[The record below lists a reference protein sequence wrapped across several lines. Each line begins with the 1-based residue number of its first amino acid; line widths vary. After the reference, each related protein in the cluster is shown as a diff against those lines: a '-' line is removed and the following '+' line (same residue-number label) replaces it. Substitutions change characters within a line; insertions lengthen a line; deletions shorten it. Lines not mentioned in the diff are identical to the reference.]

1 MRDVRR
7 LWRRGLT
14 WVTTSEAVIARWLRS
29 AHSALLG
36 EMTTLAAGTALFAIL
51 ATVPTL
57 VAVVAI
63 FSVVSD
69 PADIHDQL
77 AGLKTVLPPEVVG
90 FLQDQ
95 LERAAARST
104 GELGLAVVTSLVV
117 ALYSARGAA
126 SSLIDVLN
134 RAYRVREQRG
144 ALHRLAVAIA
154 MAGGSLVGVVIML
167 AVVVALPGL
176 IAMTHMSGYDAMAV
190 MRWPTLGAILLIAA
204 AGMYRFAPSPR
215 PLGTTR
221 RVFPGAITATL
232 SLVALSWGLSTW
244 VENVARYELFYG
256 AFGSVIVIVLWFYF
270 AVIAFM
276 FGGFV
281 NAELERH
288 AGAPAPSREMY

>member
-1 MRDVRR
+1 VIR

-14 WVTTSEAVIARWLRS
+14 WVTTSDTVVAKWLRS

-57 VAVVAI
+57 AAVVAI

-69 PADIHDQL
+69 PSDIHAQL
-77 AGLKTVLPPEVVG
+77 AGLKTVLPPEVVA

-95 LERAAARST
+95 LMRAAERSS
-104 GELGLAVVTSLVV
+104 GELGLAAVTSLLV

-144 ALHRLAVAIA
+144 TLHRLAVAVA
-154 MAGGSLVGVVIML
+154 MAGGSLVGVVLML
-167 AVVVALPGL
+167 ATVVALPGL
-176 IAMTHMSGYDAMAV
+176 VAMAHVSGYHLV
-190 MRWPTLGAILLIAA
+190 SVLRWPTLGAVLLFAA

-232 SLVALSWGLSTW
+232 LLIALSWGLSTW